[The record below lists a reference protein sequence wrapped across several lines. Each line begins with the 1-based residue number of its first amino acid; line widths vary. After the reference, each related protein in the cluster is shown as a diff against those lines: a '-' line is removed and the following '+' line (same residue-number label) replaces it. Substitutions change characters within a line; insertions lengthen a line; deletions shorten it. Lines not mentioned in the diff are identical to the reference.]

1 VILCQ
6 NIKYNI
12 MHLLS
17 CYLEVAHVMLVL
29 SGSCRSWHDLVLLA
43 HVLKNFL
50 LQGMET
56 FRVILCQNRKYNNMH
71 LLYCYLKV
79 AHVLLVLSS
88 SSRMVAPGA

>member
-1 VILCQ
+1 
-6 NIKYNI
+6 

-29 SGSCRSWHDLVLLA
+29 SGSCKSCHDSGLSA

-50 LQGMET
+50 LQGLET
-56 FRVILCQNRKYNNMH
+56 FRVILCQNRKYNSMH
-71 LLYCYLKV
+71 LLYCYLEV
-79 AHVLLVLSS
+79 AHVMVVLSG